1 MKISFSGITWSVGG
15 RRILDSLSLT
25 AASGQ
30 FTGIVGP
37 NGSGKSS
44 LLRCLYRALL
54 PDAGSIALDGQD
66 IRVLSRRE
74 LATKLAS
81 VLQESLS
88 ECHFTVIEMVLM
100 GRYPH
105 HGAFSPMN
113 EEDMNCARRAM
124 QAADL
129 CGLED
134 APFQTLSGGEKQRVL
149 IARALCQNSPALILD
164 EPTNHLDIRHSLSLL
179 GEIKRLR
186 LTTLA
191 VLHDLNLAASFCD
204 QVFVLA
210 QGKVAASGPPAQ
222 VFTPVLLR
230 HVFGVE
236 ADVRTEGGTAQLRFL
251 GPSSMASQP

>member
-1 MKISFSGITWSVGG
+1 MNITFSGITWSVGG

-25 AASGQ
+25 AESGQ

-44 LLRCLYRALL
+44 LLRCLYRALR
-54 PDAGSIALDGQD
+54 PDAGSVALDGQD
-66 IRVLSRRE
+66 IRAFSRRE
-74 LATKLAS
+74 LAAKLAA
-81 VLQESLS
+81 VLQESLA
-88 ECHFTVIEMVLM
+88 ECCFTVLEMVLM

-105 HGAFSPMN
+105 HGAFSTMN
-113 EEDMNCARRAM
+113 EEDMSFARRAM

-129 CGLED
+129 TELED

-179 GEIKRLR
+179 GQIKHLG

-191 VLHDLNLAASFCD
+191 VLHDLNFAAAFCD
-204 QVFVLA
+204 QVFVLDR
-210 QGKVAASGPPAQ
+210 GRVAASGPPTQ
-222 VFTPVLLR
+222 VFTPELLR
-230 HVFGVE
+230 TVFGVE
-236 ADVRTEGGTAQLRFL
+236 ADVRAEGGTAQLRFL
-251 GPSSMASQP
+251 SPASKASCS